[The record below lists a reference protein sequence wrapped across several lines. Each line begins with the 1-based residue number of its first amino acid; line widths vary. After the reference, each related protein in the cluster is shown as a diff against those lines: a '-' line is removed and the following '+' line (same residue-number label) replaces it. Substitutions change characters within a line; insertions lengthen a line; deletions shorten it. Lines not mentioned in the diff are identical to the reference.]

1 VMFLT
6 YRYSSTVHLLRS
18 QHHAQLWNDR
28 RDSPK
33 FSPKILRTSAT
44 QLSRNNSVIS
54 GFSFHRAETSVVSN
68 LLGKLMF
75 CH

>member
-6 YRYSSTVHLLRS
+6 YRYSSTVHLLHS

-33 FSPKILRTSAT
+33 FSPKFLRTSAT
-44 QLSRNNSVIS
+44 QMSVKTLVFS
-54 GFSFHRAETSVVSN
+54 GFSSLHTEFLAVSY